1 MGYWGADWRV
11 SQHRGQ
17 AQQKPTAWGGRE
29 HCRKM
34 TCDLKCYSPKSS
46 SLSSCRGCLVLFQRC
61 RCTRAVGSWELQQV
75 HPACLCFPAT
85 EPGSLHLQHQVMDG
99 LTPPLWL
106 QVLASGLRC
115 HLLHRSWAVWS
126 PGWPQR
132 CRTHRSDATATRW
145 APAGLP
151 QCSVWVTGVNE
162 KNQKKSQRS
171 AATDMKKWEAGS
183 PCRSVSWEWR
193 WAAHQQVRNA
203 RPREAAE
210 EELSI
215 RLRCLPAPTVTD
227 EVSAKAN
234 KLHMKWWLAGL
245 NAAHSCLRWNSS
257 GLLCWQATADI
268 CEQVTQFSLPAAC
281 PGLSAGLFIK
291 LPSPYQKEKV
301 KKKRRKCFIRTI
313 SLLWDWGTLQL
324 ILFLKCNSFIRDL

>member
-1 MGYWGADWRV
+1 MASHLRCDCKSWPQGCVVTSCIAAERCGAQGGHNGAAHTDLMPP
-11 SQHRGQ
+11 QH
-17 AQQKPTAWGGRE
+17 
-29 HCRKM
+29 
-34 TCDLKCYSPKSS
+34 
-46 SLSSCRGCLVLFQRC
+46 
-61 RCTRAVGSWELQQV
+61 
-75 HPACLCFPAT
+75 
-85 EPGSLHLQHQVMDG
+85 DG
-99 LTPPLWL
+99 LQLGFPSV
-106 QVLASGLRC
+106 QSE
-115 HLLHRSWAVWS
+115 S
-126 PGWPQR
+126 P
-132 CRTHRSDATATRW
+132 
-145 APAGLP
+145 
-151 QCSVWVTGVNE
+151 GVNE

-281 PGLSAGLFIK
+281 PGLSSGLFIK